1 MAAEG
6 DEEPEHEDQDS
17 FGDNAVKKG
26 EGSKGRRKR
35 KISREDEDANEK
47 RGVCY
52 LSRVPPRMD
61 PSHVRQILSQYGE
74 VQRIYLVPEDPT
86 AQVQRKQSGGF
97 RGKKFS
103 EGWVEFAKKNVAKKV
118 ARMLNGEQIGGK
130 KRSAFYYDIW
140 NIRYLS
146 EFKWDDLI
154 GELAGKKR
162 EHEEKL
168 KLEISAAKRER
179 DFYMSK
185 VEQSRAL
192 KFIRER
198 REKKSRDVAA
208 VKQYLTHYFNH
219 EICMEVQVTCFL
231 TRNSYILSYI
241 VSQKQKFQG
250 QDSEGVQEPKVIRQ
264 HPQNRPVADGGGL
277 QSKPRLSKDLL
288 AGVPPS
294 LVFGRS
300 SS

>member
-6 DEEPEHEDQDS
+6 DEEPEREDQDS

-198 REKKSRDVAA
+198 REKK
-208 VKQYLTHYFNH
+208 
-219 EICMEVQVTCFL
+219 
-231 TRNSYILSYI
+231 
-241 VSQKQKFQG
+241 QKFQG

-288 AGVPPS
+288 AGV
-294 LVFGRS
+294 FGRS

>member
-1 MAAEG
+1 MAAEP
-6 DEEPEHEDQDS
+6 DEEPERHPMEDQGS
-17 FGDNAVKKG
+17 FGDDAVKKC

-35 KISREDEDANEK
+35 KRSREDDDANEK

-74 VQRIYLVPEDPT
+74 IQRIYLVPEDPT
-86 AQVQRKQSGGF
+86 SQVQRKQSGGF
-97 RGKKFS
+97 RGKEFS

-146 EFKWDDLI
+146 KFKWDDLI

-162 EHEEKL
+162 ECEEKL

-192 KFIRER
+192 KFMRER
-198 REKKSRDVAA
+198 KEKKQR
-208 VKQYLTHYFNH
+208 F
-219 EICMEVQVTCFL
+219 E
-231 TRNSYILSYI
+231 
-241 VSQKQKFQG
+241 G
-250 QDSEGVQEPKVIRQ
+250 QDSEGAQETKVIRQ
-264 HPQNRPVADGGGL
+264 HPQNRPVADGGL
-277 QSKPRLSKDLL
+277 QSKLRLSKDLL
-288 AGVPPS
+288 AGV
-294 LVFGRS
+294 FGRS